1 MIDVIFVRVNVR
13 IPPTGYH
20 NAQGQGGECMR
31 PLVDKTLLLLFAMTL
46 AVPDNVVA
54 LVGVLLVISC
64 SCLTE
69 WLLYRTDTY
78 RCVAWIPAIVIV
90 AACVPLVSW
99 CVLLPVVVYDMP
111 RLPDQ
116 RSIAP
121 LWLWFARFVWVLPLI
136 WHIATMP
143 DRTMIVITVATI
155 ISFAWGLSSH
165 AAAQLRRE
173 LQRMQDRARALART
187 SRRSRAEFEEER
199 AQSVRMA
206 TLNERTRIAREIHD
220 NVGHLLTRA
229 IMQAQ
234 AGKAVADATGDETA
248 AHGFAALADTASVAM
263 TMVRRSVH
271 DLADDGTDFA
281 AQIED
286 AVRSVGGASPDFA
299 VTLSNEVSDAPA
311 TVARCFSMVIR
322 ESLSN
327 VIRHSEATSARV
339 TIREFPALWQL
350 VVQDPGPSRHD
361 DRQPVDDDDA
371 MRGMGL
377 ADIDSRVRAL
387 AGMASCGPYDGG
399 WRVFVTVPKHRH
411 NAALNGGNNG

>member
-1 MIDVIFVRVNVR
+1 
-13 IPPTGYH
+13 
-20 NAQGQGGECMR
+20 MR
-31 PLVDKTLLLLFAMTL
+31 SLIDKTLLLLLAMVLTFPDDVSTL
-46 AVPDNVVA
+46 I
-54 LVGVLLVISC
+54 GVLTVISC
-64 SCLTE
+64 SCLVE
-69 WLLYRTDTY
+69 WLLYQTNKY
-78 RCVAWIPAIVIV
+78 SCIAWILLIIIIM
-90 AACVPLVSW
+90 ACIPIGSW

-111 RLPDQ
+111 RLPV
-116 RSIAP
+116 RNEIAFAP
-121 LWLWFARFVWVLPLI
+121 LLMWIARCIWVLPLM
-136 WHIATMP
+136 WHGITAF
-143 DRTMIVITVATI
+143 DRTIVVIAVVTV
-155 ISFAWGLSSH
+155 ISFAWGSSSH
-165 AAAQLRRE
+165 DTAQFRHE
-173 LQRMQDRARALART
+173 LCRVQDHARTLART
-187 SRRSRAEFEEER
+187 SRRSKAEFEEER

-248 AHGFAALADTASVAM
+248 AHEFAALTDTASAAM

-286 AVRSVGGASPDFA
+286 AVRSVGSASPDFA

-311 TVARCFSMVIR
+311 AVARCFSMVIR

-327 VIRHSEATSARV
+327 VVRHSGATSASV

-350 VVQDPGPSRHD
+350 VVQDPGPARHD
-361 DRQPVDDDDA
+361 DRQQIDDDDA

-399 WRVFVTVPKHRH
+399 WRVFVTVPKHRQDTS
-411 NAALNGGNNG
+411 LNGGNNG